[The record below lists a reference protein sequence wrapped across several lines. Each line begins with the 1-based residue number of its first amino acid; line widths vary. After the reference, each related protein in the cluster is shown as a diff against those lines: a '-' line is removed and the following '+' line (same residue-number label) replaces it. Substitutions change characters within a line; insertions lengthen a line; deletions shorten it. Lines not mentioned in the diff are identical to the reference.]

1 MGKNRKSIGCKG
13 MTLRVRC
20 LISEL
25 SLNQPY
31 LLCGTIDSSLI
42 AKQVVDYL
50 IGKLDA
56 KLFREIYSNYFPS
69 YVLVKNDGTVEL
81 MRNELYFWRND
92 KQKNDLMF
100 FTGNTQ
106 PLTPEGQYEVA
117 YEVLNLAG
125 ELNVKKVFTFSAYPV
140 KGYSN
145 NGKPKVYA
153 VATEKKTL
161 NELEGYDVKI
171 LDKGYVR
178 GLNGL
183 IFGLAKLKKISGI
196 CFFAETVSYL
206 TPSGRMVVDVKPV
219 QAILETLTKF
229 LDIKVDLTEIEKQ
242 VKVTEDF
249 IKKLEEIERQAL
261 EELSK
266 TFAPKKQT
274 YYI

>member
-1 MGKNRKSIGCKG
+1 MSV
-13 MTLRVRC
+13 RVRH

-25 SLNQPY
+25 SLSQPC
-31 LLCGTIDSSLI
+31 LLCGTMDSSLI
-42 AKQVVDYL
+42 AKHVIDYL
-50 IGKLDA
+50 IEKLNA

-81 MRNELYFWRND
+81 MKNELYFWRNNT
-92 KQKNDLMF
+92 QKNDLVL

-117 YEVLNLAG
+117 YEVLNLAE
-125 ELNVKKVFTFSAYPV
+125 ELNVKKVFTFSAYLV
-140 KGYSN
+140 KGYSD

-153 VATEKKTL
+153 VATEKETL
-161 NELEGYDVKI
+161 NELKKYNIKI

-183 IFGLAKLKKISGI
+183 IFGLAKLKKIEGI
-196 CFFAETVSYL
+196 CLFAETVSYL

-219 QAILETLTKF
+219 QTILETLTKI
-229 LDIKVDLTEIEKQ
+229 LDVKIDLAEIEKQ
-242 VKVTEDF
+242 VKLTEDF
-249 IKKLEEIERQAL
+249 IRKLEEIERQAL
-261 EELSK
+261 EELSR
-266 TFAPKKQT
+266 TFDLKKQT